1 MKHYEGGQ
9 KGTGGID
16 RKGEGSKGEKGG
28 KGARKGGR
36 IGRGECALYP
46 GWNLKY
52 RASRTPTL
60 APETRETRRRG
71 AARRAGL
78 TRAEERHL
86 EIELG
91 RRVSAR
97 HRLLKSFPPGIGW
110 NFQQVKKK
118 KWKFRYAPF
127 LRHSELRAGI
137 GESPT
142 GDFSLSLCLIH
153 VCRACRMSAEIPKRT
168 QPL

>member
-9 KGTGGID
+9 KGTGGTD

-71 AARRAGL
+71 AARRFDA
-78 TRAEERHL
+78 
-86 EIELG
+86 
-91 RRVSAR
+91 RRGEAPGNR
-97 HRLLKSFPPGIGW
+97 TWTPGKREAPPIKIFPPGNRLEFSTGE
-110 NFQQVKKK
+110 KK

-153 VCRACRMSAEIPKRT
+153 VVSCVSHERGNS
-168 QPL
+168 

>member
-9 KGTGGID
+9 KGTGGTD

-97 HRLLKSFPPGIGW
+97 HRLLKSPPGNRLEFSTGE
-110 NFQQVKKK
+110 KKSGNSGTRRS
-118 KWKFRYAPF
+118 FAIA
-127 LRHSELRAGI
+127 S
-137 GESPT
+137 
-142 GDFSLSLCLIH
+142 
-153 VCRACRMSAEIPKRT
+153 
-168 QPL
+168 